1 MDSINIKIN
10 RIYKEQLLAM
20 YVRDYTE
27 TEYQETKAE
36 LYEKIKTLIIE
47 LYGI

>member
-1 MDSINIKIN
+1 
-10 RIYKEQLLAM
+10 M

-27 TEYQETKAE
+27 TENEENKKQ

>member
-1 MDSINIKIN
+1 MDNINIKIH

-27 TEYQETKAE
+27 TENEENKKQ